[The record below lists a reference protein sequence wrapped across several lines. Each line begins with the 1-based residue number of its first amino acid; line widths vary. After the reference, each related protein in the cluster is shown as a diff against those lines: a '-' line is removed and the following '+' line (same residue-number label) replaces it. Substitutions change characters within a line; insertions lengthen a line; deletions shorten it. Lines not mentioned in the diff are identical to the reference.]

1 VGDGVKVVYLN
12 QLNFLRTLA
21 CKVTGGFLLVVLA
34 SCGGNS
40 SNDSGGTAATQLQGY
55 YLANIGGSDFITLVL
70 PAVNGVAPWYG
81 WYFRTGGNLDHLDPY
96 LYSGNLVLGVNGA
109 AQSIGTNLKVSASGT
124 LKTLDNS
131 AIFSQASST
140 GFQAIATTNTQQTIN
155 FNATAQPVLQ
165 TTLNGT
171 TWQGYWSSRGDDLNT
186 LKSISFSAPTTM
198 DSFASC
204 KINPNELQLTPR
216 AGDLYDASIILRS
229 DAPGVCLWVPGGSA
243 SVTLE
248 GIGFIHT
255 SPVAGKKRLELMFFP
270 TTSGTNGSGISFR
283 GDM

>member
-1 VGDGVKVVYLN
+1 VVYLS
-12 QLNFLRTLA
+12 QVKLLRTLA

-40 SNDSGGTAATQLQGY
+40 SNDSGGTTATQLQGY

-109 AQSIGTNLKVSASGT
+109 AQSTGANLKVSASGT
-124 LKTLDNS
+124 LKTLNNS
-131 AIFSQASST
+131 VIFSQSSST
-140 GFQAIATTNTQQTIN
+140 GFQALATTDTLQTIN
-155 FNATAQPVLQ
+155 FNASAQPVIQ
-165 TTLNGT
+165 TTLDGT
-171 TWQGYWSSRGDDLNT
+171 TWEGHWSSRGALLNT
-186 LKSISFSAPTTM
+186 AKFIRFGAPGPPPVDTTM
-198 DSFASC
+198 DSFDSC
-204 KINPNELQLTPR
+204 KINANELQLTSR
-216 AGDLYDASIILRS
+216 AGNLYDAAITLRS
-229 DAPGVCLWVPGGSA
+229 EVGGVCAWVPNGLN

-255 SPVAGKKRLELMFFP
+255 SPAAGKTKRLELMFFP
-270 TTSGTNGSGISFR
+270 TTTDIKGGISFR
-283 GDM
+283 GDL